1 MQLTEAIGKELNS
14 VMIGIRTGLEPSSP
28 SGSMRSCLS
37 AQLGSPSISSP
48 ELQVDAQPAVED
60 AANGWHDPS
69 SDVRSQSEEDAAS
82 QRSAEDSSPLGQLS
96 KKSMKNKK
104 KKKVRKLH
112 SDIWQSQPGPW
123 CLAYAPSYA
132 LPTSLSHCNS

>member
-1 MQLTEAIGKELNS
+1 
-14 VMIGIRTGLEPSSP
+14 
-28 SGSMRSCLS
+28 MRSCLS
-37 AQLGSPSISSP
+37 DQLGSPSISSP
-48 ELQVDAQPAVED
+48 ELLQSDAQAAGED
-60 AANGWHDPS
+60 ALNGWHDPS

-112 SDIWQSQPGPW
+112 QGI
-123 CLAYAPSYA
+123 C
-132 LPTSLSHCNS
+132 